1 MTSRIRLW
9 VAAGIAG
16 LGCLLIPFAHS
27 QTVMNKARPTPKLEP
42 VAETKLIMDGLADP
56 NLRGLG
62 KILRDKPKEAEAWG
76 FARGQALLIGETG
89 NLLMMRPPRT
99 PAGQETWMA
108 NAMDLR
114 DSGANLARLLA
125 SKDYTKSRAALANV
139 ANVCNHCHQAFQVPT
154 RIDPFG
160 GDE

>member
-1 MTSRIRLW
+1 MSRIQFW
-9 VAAGIAG
+9 VAAVILG
-16 LGCLLIPFAHS
+16 LGCLFVPLAHS
-27 QTVMNKARPTPKLEP
+27 QPVAGKAKPTPKLEP
-42 VAETKLIMDGLADP
+42 VAETKLLMDGLADP

-62 KILRDKPKEAEAWG
+62 KLLREKPKEAEAWN

-99 PAGQETWMA
+99 PAGQEAWMTH
-108 NAMDLR
+108 AMDLR

-125 SKDYTKSRAALANV
+125 TKDYSKSRAALANV
-139 ANVCNHCHQAFQVPT
+139 ANVCNHCHQAFQVHA

-160 GDE
+160 EE